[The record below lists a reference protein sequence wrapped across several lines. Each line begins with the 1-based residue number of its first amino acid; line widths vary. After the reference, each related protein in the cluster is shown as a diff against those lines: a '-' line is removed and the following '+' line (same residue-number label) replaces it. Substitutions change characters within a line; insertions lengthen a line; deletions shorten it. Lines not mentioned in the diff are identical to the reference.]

1 MKHLCNEKLKKK
13 EAEEIN
19 QFANKRQI
27 ENLFRAFKD
36 DNHAFKT
43 PFKSTKCDPTKLKD
57 YFYNHFLDKTN
68 SIEPSELINVPAYIN
83 QLKSI
88 AHKTIN
94 ATPPKPEEIE
104 ATIKKLKNGK
114 ASNDIPAAFLKHA
127 SDNKNFLLELT
138 SLYKEVWESNQI
150 PLNWGHSRL
159 VALWKGPSKGK
170 ADDPTTYRGLQIGST
185 LCKLMVVIIIN
196 RIKDWYEKQLL
207 DQQQGFRAG
216 RGTTDGLFLVKSL
229 QQIARKTNKNMYVL
243 FIDLTAAFDHIERK
257 WLFKT
262 IKQRLQSDTNCKVFD
277 LLEALYSSTTT
288 ALNDV
293 DKFNTELGVRQGG
306 PESPLLFNLFIDYV
320 MRVVHQECVKQK
332 VRFVKLKYSIPRSAS
347 EGNEL
352 LGSYGDHP
360 FDWVGYAD
368 DLVMAF
374 SDIASTQKGLEIV
387 NEVFKR
393 FRLSIN
399 VSKTKTMIF
408 NYAEPPEQY
417 PTSIAKLD
425 DEEVGNVK
433 SFKYLEGIIQFDQP
447 TTGDTE
453 ITTRIDMAEAKFY
466 EHGKKLMNHKI
477 RLSTRILIL
486 NSLVRSRLTYGCQ
499 TWTLNNR
506 QKERVNSAYTSM
518 QRKMVRGGYHRKEN
532 EWGYKLTNQD
542 ILSLCK
548 TESIDA
554 FTSRQ
559 KRRYLAHL
567 IRLPDKS
574 ITKRMLFN
582 ADISVRPGR
591 QTTFIKS
598 ALDGSNIHQFAQK
611 ALMKKI

>member
-1 MKHLCNEKLKKK
+1 MKHLRNEKLKK

-425 DEEVGNVK
+425 DEEVVNVK
-433 SFKYLEGIIQFDQP
+433 SFKYLGGIIQFDQP

-582 ADISVRPGR
+582 ADITVRPGR

-598 ALDGSNIHQFAQK
+598 ALDGANIHQFAQE
-611 ALMKKI
+611 AFMKKI